1 MRSQRKGR
9 EKPRTDEENIHK
21 QLSIIERGGSKM
33 GANQRKIVVV
43 LLSALFMVL
52 SGLSS
57 VSAEEYKA
65 MKGVKSA
72 NVMFDMR
79 DANVQTAI
87 IHLNLIHDTYN
98 ELAAMKKKPV
108 FVVVFMA
115 GSVKLIS
122 TDHRGF
128 KAEEENSL
136 KEIASIISKMK
147 KTGIRVEAC
156 LFAAKVFGVEPS
168 TILPEIERV
177 GNGWISEIG
186 YQARGYSLVPVY

>member
-1 MRSQRKGR
+1 
-9 EKPRTDEENIHK
+9 
-21 QLSIIERGGSKM
+21 M

-87 IHLNLIHDTYN
+87 IHLNLIHDTYS
-98 ELAAMKKKPV
+98 ELAAMKKPV